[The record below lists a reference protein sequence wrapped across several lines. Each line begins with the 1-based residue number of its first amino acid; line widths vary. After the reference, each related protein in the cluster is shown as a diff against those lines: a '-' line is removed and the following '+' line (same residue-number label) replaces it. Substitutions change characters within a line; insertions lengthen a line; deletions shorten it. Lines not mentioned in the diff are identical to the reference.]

1 MDVHPAPT
9 DRPERP
15 QQTQLPPEATAS
27 TVKRLHA
34 VLWHEREV
42 LESLVAAHARQ
53 ADDPEI
59 ARLTAERRTTSLLRL
74 VESAQLADEL
84 GLPPESIESGL
95 DVGWEPAE

>member
-1 MDVHPAPT
+1 MYVHPVPA

-15 QQTQLPPEATAS
+15 QQTQLPRKATAS

-42 LESLVAAHARQ
+42 LESLAAAHTRQ
-53 ADDPEI
+53 AGDPEI

-84 GLPPESIESGL
+84 GLPPDPIGPGL
-95 DVGWEPAE
+95 DVG